1 MAQQRAAVNP
11 ETGLLEKT
19 WEQIQ
24 KKTFTRWINS
34 HLAKVG
40 LKIDEITTDLS
51 DGLKLIRLLE
61 VLSGDTITGYEKN
74 PTMRIKKV
82 VNVGLALKF
91 VESRG
96 VKLVGIGPEEVVD
109 GNLKIILGMI
119 WTIILRFQIQDISEE
134 ELSAREALLLWV
146 QKKTK
151 GYRDVNVQNFH
162 LSFQDGLAF
171 CALIHKH
178 RPDLLDYEPLRK
190 ENKAYNLQLAF
201 DVAEK
206 HLGIAKILDVNDIVN
221 IPKPDER
228 SIMTYVASMYHVFAS
243 SRKVCTCPS
252 VIFSSETSGF
262 QTSPIIIII
271 LPSADFTHDTFCF
284 RLSVI
289 LTG

>member
-1 MAQQRAAVNP
+1 
-11 ETGLLEKT
+11 
-19 WEQIQ
+19 
-24 KKTFTRWINS
+24 
-34 HLAKVG
+34 
-40 LKIDEITTDLS
+40 
-51 DGLKLIRLLE
+51 
-61 VLSGDTITGYEKN
+61 
-74 PTMRIKKV
+74 
-82 VNVGLALKF
+82 
-91 VESRG
+91 

-178 RPDLLDYEPLRK
+178 RPDLIDYDSLRK

-243 SRKVCTCPS
+243 SRKAETAAKNVAN
-252 VIFSSETSGF
+252 VI
-262 QTSPIIIII
+262 
-271 LPSADFTHDTFCF
+271 DFTQANEKIMNTYEERAKALAGWIQKSTDQLNQRDFANHLEGLLQQIQTFNDWKAKEKPPKATEKTEIETLF
-284 RLSVI
+284 NNLQTKLRLNKRSPYRPPPGLAPQDI
-289 LTG
+289 DALWAALNKAENESTTCKRNCA